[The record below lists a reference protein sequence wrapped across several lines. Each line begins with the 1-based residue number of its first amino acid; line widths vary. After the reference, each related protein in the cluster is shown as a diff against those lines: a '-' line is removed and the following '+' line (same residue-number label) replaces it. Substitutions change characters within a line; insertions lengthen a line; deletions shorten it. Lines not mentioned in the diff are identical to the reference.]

1 MASSATLKALEGD
14 WQYTSEKVIY
24 QNKVNSFIVYSYQ
37 IKVQHITTQLTIF
50 NVHVN
55 DERKGK
61 SCVNMLTGP
70 GPSEADCQADG
81 GAGVDGG
88 LHDTQG

>member
-1 MASSATLKALEGD
+1 MASSASLKALEGD

-24 QNKVNSFIVYSYQ
+24 QNKVNSFIIL

-61 SCVNMLTGP
+61 SCLLLTGP

-81 GAGVDGG
+81 GPGVDGG

>member
-1 MASSATLKALEGD
+1 MASSASLKALEGD

-24 QNKVNSFIVYSYQ
+24 QNKVNSFIIL
-37 IKVQHITTQLTIF
+37 IKVQYVPTQLTIF
-50 NVHVN
+50 NVLVN

-61 SCVNMLTGP
+61 SCVMLTGP

-81 GAGVDGG
+81 GPGVDGG

>member
-1 MASSATLKALEGD
+1 MASSASLKALEGD

-24 QNKVNSFIVYSYQ
+24 QNKENSFIVYSNQ
-37 IKVQHITTQLTIF
+37 IKVQYVPTQLTIS

-61 SCVNMLTGP
+61 SCVMLTGP
-70 GPSEADCQADG
+70 GPSEANCQADG
-81 GAGVDGG
+81 GPGVDGG

>member
-1 MASSATLKALEGD
+1 MASSASLKALEGD

-24 QNKVNSFIVYSYQ
+24 QNKVNSFIVYSNQ
-37 IKVQHITTQLTIF
+37 IKVQYITTQLTI

-61 SCVNMLTGP
+61 SCVMLKGP